1 MIIMQRL
8 EMYCA
13 CALTSRA
20 GVVMMIRPLKTV
32 APASCRLYRKRL
44 AFGAVRES
52 LPSAE
57 SKGRPPNGRR
67 DGGATLSDETPTQA
81 ARTCCDCNYRM

>member
-52 LPSAE
+52 LP
-57 SKGRPPNGRR
+57 
-67 DGGATLSDETPTQA
+67 
-81 ARTCCDCNYRM
+81 